1 MRTRFIGVY
10 GYCFLYSNDDMAI
23 FLKVVIGFFLFL
35 VLALFI
41 LAYLGPVPAQNDRFT
56 QSFILLSLR

>member
-1 MRTRFIGVY
+1 
-10 GYCFLYSNDDMAI
+10 MAI